1 MSGVGDT
8 AIVGGGLAG
17 LAVAALLAHTG
28 ARVALFEAGALGGK
42 LGRHRVGG
50 GASSLQS
57 NRPAVY
63 PHGRPWAPGADD
75 DTGSA
80 FTSGPTLFTFPEV
93 WEELCRALGERDPL
107 ALVPRP
113 GGLGRHHTPWGSFHL
128 SEHPEFEAYARPL
141 RPLREPLVT
150 LLTTPPRLGAPR
162 FALASARLGRGLF
175 PHASAAGYLR
185 ARVRDRALRHA
196 LAVHALNAG
205 LPPGDAPALYALL
218 PALLE
223 GGGVLVPAGGMGR
236 VVEVL
241 RGWAEARG
249 AALHP
254 HTPVTGLT
262 RDGNGWALSVG
273 GERQRFARVICAASP
288 AVLARLRGH
297 PYRPRRLSTSGLAL
311 YFAHDAS
318 GLPPT
323 QVFTPDRYAAYRA
336 AAHAGALPPSTLL
349 LAHAEGDL
357 LSALLAVPAGI
368 DLTPEH
374 PWVRGQLARL
384 EAQLGQPLPPPL
396 LALTPAHYA
405 RLGSPGGALYGAA
418 HPLWRAG
425 PLHPH
430 PHRLGGGLW
439 QVGGET
445 HPGGGI
451 PAVLG
456 GALMLASELG
466 IR

>member
-1 MSGVGDT
+1 MNGRQPDT

-28 ARVALFEAGALGGK
+28 ARVTLFEAGSLGGK

-50 GASSLQS
+50 QT
-57 NRPAVY
+57 V
-63 PHGRPWAPGADD
+63 
-75 DTGSA
+75 
-80 FTSGPTLFTFPEV
+80 TSGPTLFTFPEI
-93 WEELCRALGERDPL
+93 WWALCRALGESDPL
-107 ALVPRP
+107 SLLPRP
-113 GGLGRHHTPWGSFHL
+113 GGLGLHHTPWGSFRL
-128 SEHPEFEAYARPL
+128 PEHPEFEAYARPI
-141 RPLREPLVT
+141 RPLRPALVT
-150 LLTTPPRLGAPR
+150 LLSTPPRLGDPR
-162 FALASARLGRGLF
+162 FALASARLGRALF

-185 ARVRDRALRHA
+185 AHVRDRALRHA

-205 LPPGDAPALYALL
+205 LPPEDAPALYALL

-223 GGGVLVPAGGMGR
+223 DGGVLVPAGGMGR
-236 VVEVL
+236 VVDAL
-241 RGWAEARG
+241 RDWAEVRG

-254 HTPVTGLT
+254 HTTVTALK
-262 RDGNGWALSVG
+262 RDGNGWALTVG
-273 GERQRFARVICAASP
+273 GERRHFARVVSAVSP
-288 AVLARLRGH
+288 AVLARMLGRRFH
-297 PYRPRRLSTSGLAL
+297 PRRLSTSGLAL
-311 YFAHDAS
+311 YFAGDAS

-323 QVFTPDRYAAYRA
+323 QVFTPNSYREYRA

-349 LAHAEGDL
+349 LAHAERVL
-357 LSALLAVPAGI
+357 LSALLAVPAGT
-368 DLTPEH
+368 DLAPEH

-384 EAQLGQPLPPPL
+384 EAGLGGPLPPPL

-405 RLGSPGGALYGAA
+405 ALGSPGGALYGAA